1 MISLSWAHV
10 TVGKDM
16 NFQRMLKGRRIQLA
30 GAIVP
35 LLLLLGLPQSPQSSA
50 FAQPAQAIIG
60 SLNQYPS
67 NTLVNAVPG
76 LLTQRVTAVPGLV
89 NVPLGNIFNSNVTTI
104 GSFPGLSNIP
114 LSAIPGFDLGRLSNT
129 IPGIDMSRLGG
140 SGLGNQALSGL
151 TLQRAIDLGILP
163 RSVLD
168 TPLNGIPGLGN
179 VTLGQVPGISNMSL
193 GSIPGLGQTSLGSLG
208 IPGLPGVQVPAT
220 VQSVPAPATT
230 ATNSCVGK
238 ASRSYCR

>member
-1 MISLSWAHV
+1 MPC
-10 TVGKDM
+10 
-16 NFQRMLKGRRIQLA
+16 F
-30 GAIVP
+30 
-35 LLLLLGLPQSPQSSA
+35 LLLGLPQSSA
-50 FAQPAQAIIG
+50 LAQPVQAVIG
-60 SLNQYPS
+60 SLNNYPS

-76 LLTQRVTAVPGLV
+76 LLGQRVTAVPGLV
-89 NVPLGNIFNSNVTTI
+89 NVPLSNIYNSNSTTI

-114 LSAIPGFDLGRLSNT
+114 LSAIPGFDLGRLSGT
-129 IPGIDMSRLGG
+129 IPGIDLSRLGG

-168 TPLNGIPGLGN
+168 TPLKGIPGLGN
-179 VTLGQVPGISNMSL
+179 VTLGQIPGISNMSL

-208 IPGLPGVQVPAT
+208 IPGLPNVPGVQIPTTAQT
-220 VQSVPAPATT
+220 VPAPATT
-230 ATNSCVGK
+230 MPNSCVGR

>member
-10 TVGKDM
+10 IVGKDM
-16 NFQRMLKGRRIQLA
+16 NYQRMLKSRRVQFA

-35 LLLLLGLPQSPQSSA
+35 LFLLLGLPQFPA
-50 FAQPAQAIIG
+50 FAQPVQAVIS
-60 SLNQYPS
+60 SLSRYPS

-76 LLTQRVTAVPGLV
+76 LLTQRVTAIPGLV
-89 NVPLGNIFNSNVTTI
+89 NVPLRNIFNSNVTTI
-104 GSFPGLSNIP
+104 GSFPGLSNIA
-114 LSAIPGFDLGRLSNT
+114 LSAIPGFDLGRLSGT
-129 IPGIDMSRLGG
+129 IPGLDLSRLGG

-179 VTLGQVPGISNMSL
+179 VTLGQIPGISNMSL

-208 IPGLPGVQVPAT
+208 IPGVQVPSTAQT
-220 VQSVPAPATT
+220 VPAPATT
-230 ATNSCVGK
+230 ATTTNSCVGK
-238 ASRSYCR
+238 ASRSYCH

>member
-1 MISLSWAHV
+1 
-10 TVGKDM
+10 M
-16 NFQRMLKGRRIQLA
+16 NYQRMLKSRRVQLA

-35 LLLLLGLPQSPQSSA
+35 FFLLLGLPQSSA
-50 FAQPAQAIIG
+50 LAQPVQAVIS
-60 SLNQYPS
+60 SLSRYPS

-89 NVPLGNIFNSNVTTI
+89 NVPLSNIFNSNVTTI

-114 LSAIPGFDLGRLSNT
+114 LSAIPGFDLGRLSGT
-129 IPGIDMSRLGG
+129 IPGLDLSRLGG

-179 VTLGQVPGISNMSL
+179 VTLGQIPGISNMSL

-208 IPGLPGVQVPAT
+208 IPGLPNVPGVQVPSTAQT
-220 VQSVPAPATT
+220 VPAPATT

-238 ASRSYCR
+238 ASRSYCH